1 MDVANTYKNA
11 EKFVLNELEKL
22 NYPKEHPFNDY
33 PKTPESMIL
42 RFIIVIKALTN
53 KDEMIIA
60 FLKKCKSIE
69 NGAFSY
75 VKYNQSVSE
84 VLWFYYMYVSLIK
97 SNSQELLLD
106 IYDEDVSIYDN
117 DKKFEY
123 SLLMRDEDNGS
134 DFVVASEVKAITCD
148 PFAKETGLRAIDG
161 QKLIKPLFP
170 VLKESEVMKQESDA
184 VVLQSSTY
192 YYQTEQNI
200 KKIINKCRGNNLI
213 HKPVFNIGVLFINF
227 STSIEEFYSY
237 LFHKT
242 YGVYDKLLKSNVD
255 ALVLVSLDSRNDFE
269 LDNIYSMGYIQ
280 TILVKPS
287 DANKKICEKLRID
300 TYIALGDAI
309 NEYVYEKAQ
318 TEYGKYKILCRE
330 GFLTIIPVDSTEEYI
345 KEYLDYLKG
354 TDIRR

>member
-11 EKFVLNELEKL
+11 EKFVLNELGKL

-53 KDEMIIA
+53 KDEMIIG

-69 NGAFSY
+69 NGNFSY

-84 VLWFYYMYVSLIK
+84 VIWFYYMYVNLVK
-97 SNSQELLLD
+97 TNSQKMLLD
-106 IYDEDVSIYDN
+106 IYDEEIAIYDN

-123 SLLMRDEDNGS
+123 SLLMSDDDNGD
-134 DFVVASEVKAITCD
+134 DFVVVSEVKTITCD
-148 PFAKETGLRAIDG
+148 PFVKEMDLRAIDG
-161 QKLIKPLFP
+161 QKLIKPFFP
-170 VLKESEVMKQESDA
+170 ALKESEVLKQESDA
-184 VVLQSSTY
+184 IVLQSSTY

-213 HKPVFNIGVLFINF
+213 NKPVFNIGVLFINF

-242 YGVYDKLLKSNVD
+242 YGVYDKLLK
-255 ALVLVSLDSRNDFE
+255 R
-269 LDNIYSMGYIQ
+269 G
-280 TILVKPS
+280 
-287 DANKKICEKLRID
+287 
-300 TYIALGDAI
+300 
-309 NEYVYEKAQ
+309 
-318 TEYGKYKILCRE
+318 E
-330 GFLTIIPVDSTEEYI
+330 GRLWPH
-345 KEYLDYLKG
+345 
-354 TDIRR
+354 